1 MYPKLTRRIAS
12 ACVVTAGIVCST
24 TSVLAQENDRV
35 FGVLPNYSTVD
46 GRPADDGSKTAPAI
60 TTRLSFRLA
69 SLSSFD
75 PVVFPCVG
83 LMTAISADRDVN
95 YGDRYMRAFAD
106 NSIGNF
112 MTTAVVP
119 TLTNQD
125 PRYFRSG
132 EGGLFRRMAYA
143 ASRSAVTRT
152 RDGHAAFNISEIG
165 GNLAG
170 AGISNLYYNSADR
183 TVGATMSRWGLQVMG
198 DTVANELK
206 EFWPDIHARLRRS
219 R

>member
-1 MYPKLTRRIAS
+1 MYAKLAHRLAS

-24 TSVLAQENDRV
+24 PSVHAQENDRL

-46 GRPADDGSKTAPAI
+46 GQPADDGSQTAPAI
-60 TTRLSFRLA
+60 STRLSFRLA

-75 PVVFPCVG
+75 PVVFPYVG
-83 LMTAISADRDVN
+83 LMTAISADRGAN

-132 EGGLFRRMAYA
+132 EGGIFRRMAYA
-143 ASRSAVTRT
+143 ASRSAITRT
-152 RDGHAAFNISEIG
+152 RAGHAAFNISEIG

-170 AGISNLYYNSADR
+170 AGIANLYHDPIDR

>member
-1 MYPKLTRRIAS
+1 MYTKLVNRIAS
-12 ACVVTAGIVCST
+12 ACVVTAAILYST
-24 TSVLAQENDRV
+24 PTVLAQENDRL

-46 GRPADDGSKTAPAI
+46 GQPANEGSKPAPAI
-60 TTRLSFRLA
+60 STRLSFRLA

-75 PVVFPCVG
+75 PVVFPYVG
-83 LMTAISADRDVN
+83 LMTAISADRGEN
-95 YGDRYMRAFAD
+95 YGDRYLRAFAD

-112 MTTAVVP
+112 MTTAVLP

-132 EGGLFRRMAYA
+132 EGGIFRRMAYA
-143 ASRSAVTRT
+143 ASRSAITRT
-152 RDGHAAFNISEIG
+152 RAGHAAFNISEIG

-170 AGISNLYYNSADR
+170 AGLSNFYQDPVDR

-198 DTVANELK
+198 DTIANELK
-206 EFWPDIHARLRRS
+206 EFWPDIHARLRKR
-219 R
+219 